1 MWIRAFLLAS
11 LCGSL
16 LTSSAS
22 QATIRFAR
30 FPAPSPDGKQVAFSW
45 QGDLWLAPIAGG
57 VAQRLTVHPAYD
69 FAPIWSPDGKKIAF
83 TSDRHG
89 NDDVFVLHLDT
100 GAVQRLTYFSARDRA
115 WGWTPD
121 SRAVLFESRRE
132 SEPYGAD
139 FSAYVA
145 PLDGGTP
152 YRLHK
157 ASGSPFALSPDGKR
171 LAFVRR
177 DSAWWRKGYKGSAQG
192 DLWLLE
198 RATNRY
204 VRLTDTDTPDTFPL
218 WGADGRTLYFVSERD
233 GTANL
238 YAMDANTRRIRQL
251 TRFKDDGI
259 RFPQISANGAVITF
273 EQGLDVYRLDTATGA
288 IQPIPLQVP
297 AQDARAAEQ
306 VRRTFSASVDDYAIA
321 PDGKEFVFAVRGELF
336 AARFPDGGPSRNLT
350 ETVEPEGDPQL
361 APDGK
366 TLYFA
371 AERDGTVQIYRL
383 TSGDA
388 DEPRLRRA
396 RTHKIEPLTNAPQ
409 GASKPRLSP
418 DGKRLAYQRG
428 LGELVVRCLETQQE
442 RTLTES
448 WNLGTIAW
456 SPDSRWIAFDR
467 YDENY
472 NADVFVVRV
481 PEFQT
486 PTPDAEPKQEKQ
498 EPSGAGDAAEDVP
511 VVYNI
516 SRHPRN
522 DFAPSWSADGR
533 ALVFLSERETDTL
546 NICHVWLRREDFERT
561 RADREEEEDDK
572 HDAPKK
578 ADEKKDPVRVEI
590 DFDDLHLRVR
600 LVTRYTA
607 GVQEAVVAPDGE
619 QNRLPQRVSGAA
631 RPLCHQVGRQRR
643 ATPYHRRRIARKPA
657 LEQGRQDPLL
667 PQSGTPATNC
677 RVGRQPADHA
687 HRRRDSHQPSA
698 RARVPLR
705 RRMAH
710 PQRDLL
716 RPQLS
721 RRELGSDAREVPTLP
736 ALRAD
741 RPRLHGC
748 GADDA
753 GRVAFLAPEFLAGA
767 GRKHGC
773 AV

>member
-132 SEPYGAD
+132 GEPYGAD
-139 FSAYVA
+139 FGAYVA

-218 WGADGRTLYFVSERD
+218 WGVDGRTLYFVSERD

-273 EQGLDVYRLDTATGA
+273 EQGMDVYRLDTATGA

-306 VRRTFSASVDDYAIA
+306 VRRTFSANVDDYAIA

-350 ETVEPEGDPQL
+350 ETVEPEDDPQL
-361 APDGK
+361 SPDGK

-472 NADVFVVRV
+472 NADVFIVRV

-486 PTPDAEPKQEKQ
+486 PTPDAEPK
-498 EPSGAGDAAEDVP
+498 EPKPEPAGAGDTMDDTP
-511 VVYNI
+511 VVYNL

-546 NICHVWLRREDFERT
+546 NICHVWLRRED
-561 RADREEEEDDK
+561 
-572 HDAPKK
+572 
-578 ADEKKDPVRVEI
+578 
-590 DFDDLHLRVR
+590 L
-600 LVTRYTA
+600 
-607 GVQEAVVAPDGE
+607 
-619 QNRLPQRVSGAA
+619 
-631 RPLCHQVGRQRR
+631 
-643 ATPYHRRRIARKPA
+643 
-657 LEQGRQDPLL
+657 
-667 PQSGTPATNC
+667 
-677 RVGRQPADHA
+677 
-687 HRRRDSHQPSA
+687 
-698 RARVPLR
+698 
-705 RRMAH
+705 
-710 PQRDLL
+710 
-716 RPQLS
+716 
-721 RRELGSDAREVPTLP
+721 
-736 ALRAD
+736 
-741 RPRLHGC
+741 
-748 GADDA
+748 
-753 GRVAFLAPEFLAGA
+753 
-767 GRKHGC
+767 
-773 AV
+773 

>member
-16 LTSSAS
+16 LCSSVS

-100 GAVQRLTYFSARDRA
+100 GAVQRLTYFSGRDRA

-139 FSAYVA
+139 FSAYVV

-157 ASGSPFALSPDGKR
+157 ASGSPFALSPDGR
-171 LAFVRR
+171 RVAFVRR

-204 VRLTDTDTPDTFPL
+204 VRLTDTDTPDTLPM

-238 YAMDANTRRIRQL
+238 YAMDIQTRRVRQL
-251 TRFKDDGI
+251 TRFKDDGV

-273 EQGLDVYRLDTATGA
+273 EQGMDVYRLDTATGA
-288 IQPIPLQVP
+288 MQVIPLQVP
-297 AQDARAAEQ
+297 AQDARAAET
-306 VRRTFSASVDDYAIA
+306 VRRAFSANVDDYAIA

-350 ETVEPEGDPQL
+350 ETVEPESDPQL
-361 APDGK
+361 SPDGK

-396 RTHKIEPLTNAPQ
+396 RTLTIEPLTNAPQ

-418 DGKRLAYQRG
+418 DGKLLAYQRG
-428 LGELVVRCLETQQE
+428 LGELVVRCTWRPSRSAPSPNRGIWALSHGRPTAAGSPLTATT
-442 RTLTES
+442 RTTTRMCS
-448 WNLGTIAW
+448 SCACQ
-456 SPDSRWIAFDR
+456 SSRR
-467 YDENY
+467 LS
-472 NADVFVVRV
+472 
-481 PEFQT
+481 
-486 PTPDAEPKQEKQ
+486 PTP
-498 EPSGAGDAAEDVP
+498 
-511 VVYNI
+511 
-516 SRHPRN
+516 SRN
-522 DFAPSWSADGR
+522 
-533 ALVFLSERETDTL
+533 
-546 NICHVWLRREDFERT
+546 RRSKSQQ
-561 RADREEEEDDK
+561 A
-572 HDAPKK
+572 
-578 ADEKKDPVRVEI
+578 
-590 DFDDLHLRVR
+590 
-600 LVTRYTA
+600 
-607 GVQEAVVAPDGE
+607 
-619 QNRLPQRVSGAA
+619 
-631 RPLCHQVGRQRR
+631 R
-643 ATPYHRRRIARKPA
+643 ATPLRTCPSSTISRATRATTSRRAGRRTGARWC
-657 LEQGRQDPLL
+657 
-667 PQSGTPATNC
+667 S
-677 RVGRQPADHA
+677 
-687 HRRRDSHQPSA
+687 SPSA
-698 RARVPLR
+698 RP
-705 RRMAH
+705 M
-710 PQRDLL
+710 
-716 RPQLS
+716 
-721 RRELGSDAREVPTLP
+721 
-736 ALRAD
+736 
-741 RPRLHGC
+741 C
-748 GADDA
+748 
-753 GRVAFLAPEFLAGA
+753 
-767 GRKHGC
+767 
-773 AV
+773 

>member
-1 MWIRAFLLAS
+1 MWGRTSVPDMWIRAFLLAS

-16 LTSSAS
+16 LTSSVS

-100 GAVQRLTYFSARDRA
+100 GVVQRLTYFSARDRA

-139 FSAYVA
+139 FGAYVA

-198 RATNRY
+198 RDTNRY

-238 YAMDANTRRIRQL
+238 YAIDANTRRIRQL

-306 VRRTFSASVDDYAIA
+306 VRRTFSANVEDYAIA

-350 ETVEPEGDPQL
+350 ETVEPEDDPQL
-361 APDGK
+361 SPDGK
-366 TLYFA
+366 TLYFT
-371 AERDGTVQIYRL
+371 AERDGTVQIYCL

-418 DGKRLAYQRG
+418 DGKLLAYQRG
-428 LGELVVRCLETQQE
+428 LGELVVRHLETQQE

-448 WNLGTIAW
+448 WNLALSHGRPTVAGLRLTATTRTITRMCFSCACQ
-456 SPDSRWIAFDR
+456 SSRR
-467 YDENY
+467 P
-472 NADVFVVRV
+472 R
-481 PEFQT
+481 
-486 PTPDAEPKQEKQ
+486 PTP
-498 EPSGAGDAAEDVP
+498 
-511 VVYNI
+511 
-516 SRHPRN
+516 SRKSR
-522 DFAPSWSADGR
+522 SRSQR
-533 ALVFLSERETDTL
+533 AQATRWTT
-546 NICHVWLRREDFERT
+546 RRHSTTFRAT
-561 RADREEEEDDK
+561 RATTSR
-572 HDAPKK
+572 
-578 ADEKKDPVRVEI
+578 
-590 DFDDLHLRVR
+590 
-600 LVTRYTA
+600 
-607 GVQEAVVAPDGE
+607 
-619 QNRLPQRVSGAA
+619 
-631 RPLCHQVGRQRR
+631 
-643 ATPYHRRRIARKPA
+643 
-657 LEQGRQDPLL
+657 
-667 PQSGTPATNC
+667 
-677 RVGRQPADHA
+677 RVGRRTGA
-687 HRRRDSHQPSA
+687 RWCSSPSA
-698 RARVPLR
+698 R
-705 RRMAH
+705 
-710 PQRDLL
+710 
-716 RPQLS
+716 
-721 RRELGSDAREVPTLP
+721 PT
-736 ALRAD
+736 R
-741 RPRLHGC
+741 
-748 GADDA
+748 
-753 GRVAFLAPEFLAGA
+753 
-767 GRKHGC
+767 
-773 AV
+773 